1 MKGGNNMVN
10 IGVSAE
16 MNRGVRVVYAWCTCV
31 YPNTPYNLLKM

>member
-16 MNRGVRVVYAWCTCV
+16 MNRGVRVVHAWCTRV
-31 YPNTPYNLLKM
+31 YTPDTPFNLY